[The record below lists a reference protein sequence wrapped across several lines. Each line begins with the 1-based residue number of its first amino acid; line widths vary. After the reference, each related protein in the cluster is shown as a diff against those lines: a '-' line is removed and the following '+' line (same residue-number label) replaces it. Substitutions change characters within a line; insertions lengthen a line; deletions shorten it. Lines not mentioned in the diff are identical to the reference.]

1 MRLTEHAVL
10 KVIMLC
16 YSNKL
21 LGMIDNSPKLI
32 EDIMTINRYLL
43 KVMQQVEEGSNEDI
57 GSSVAYLR
65 SPLWSS
71 KTVINPNDYCRL
83 FESRSQL

>member
-1 MRLTEHAVL
+1 
-10 KVIMLC
+10 
-16 YSNKL
+16 
-21 LGMIDNSPKLI
+21 
-32 EDIMTINRYLL
+32 
-43 KVMQQVEEGSNEDI
+43 MQQVEEGSNEDI